1 MAARKVASPAAK
13 KRVKEPPPHPEET
26 LFGPDEYA
34 SMRRVL
40 LASLDT
46 FAELGYHG
54 TATRDIARRA
64 QISAGGLYSHYDSK
78 QALLE
83 RIIHTT
89 HEGMLQRMIAARDEG
104 GSARECLGRIVRAH
118 VRFHA
123 KYNTACRVA
132 NYELRSLT
140 PRYRK
145 QMGVM
150 RHAMESVVSEVLERG
165 VDSGEFVVNDQALVT
180 MFILSLGIDVAR
192 WFRPGH
198 RLTPEELSEQ
208 YEELVLAAIWAPR
221 AAKADVAT
229 SSTVTPRSRGPSV
242 KA

>member
-1 MAARKVASPAAK
+1 MAARKVASPGAK

-104 GSARECLGRIVRAH
+104 GIARECLGRIVRTH

-132 NYELRSLT
+132 NYELHSLT
-140 PRYRK
+140 PGYRK

-150 RHAMESVVSEVLERG
+150 RQAMESVVSEVLERG
-165 VDSGEFVVNDQALVT
+165 IDSGEFVVNDRALVT
-180 MFILSLGIDVAR
+180 MFILSLGIDVSR

-208 YEELVLAAIWAPR
+208 YEELVLAAISAPR
-221 AAKADVAT
+221 AAQADAAAP
-229 SSTVTPRSRGPSV
+229 STVTPRRRRPLF

>member
-1 MAARKVASPAAK
+1 VSVQKPPVRRARKRPT
-13 KRVKEPPPHPEET
+13 EPPPHPEES
-26 LFGPDEYA
+26 LFEPDEHA

-83 RIIHTT
+83 RISRAT
-89 HEGMLQRMIAARDEG
+89 HQGMLTRMIAARDAG
-104 GSARECLGRIVRAH
+104 GPPTECLGRIVRAH

-123 KYNTACRVA
+123 NYNTAARVA
-132 NYELRSLT
+132 NYELHSLT
-140 PRYRK
+140 PSCRRE
-145 QMGVM
+145 MGVL
-150 RHAMESVVSEVLERG
+150 RQEMESVVTKVLQRG
-165 VDSGEFVVNDQALVT
+165 MDSGEFVIDDRQLVT

-198 RLTPEELSEQ
+198 RLTADALGDQ
-208 YEELVLAAIWAPR
+208 YSELVLSAISAQARSGGGPTPAKRARSAPR
-221 AAKADVAT
+221 LAGA
-229 SSTVTPRSRGPSV
+229 
-242 KA
+242 